1 MTSAAVFELIGLI
14 GALLAVSCFLVRSR
28 QPLPGK
34 TRIAFGMLLAVSVA
48 AYGAKYLEGSGLLTT
63 PIINPIGDYLAVIWP
78 FAWFFVF
85 FVYLMETSDRA
96 LKESQERY
104 RMVFNG
110 SRDAIFILDGN
121 ARILDFNP
129 AATTLTGHS
138 HKALTGMSL
147 ADLSEDLDLNTY
159 RHNFNHKPDGFSY
172 MNEIRIRRA
181 EDKPLEAECG
191 HTIVHINGR
200 KLMHTVAR
208 DITDRKQAENLL
220 AAEKERLDT
229 TLYSIGDGV
238 ITTDTSGRV
247 TLINRVAENL
257 TGWRQSAA
265 WGRHLS
271 EVFQVVAETTR
282 APCKDPVGKVL
293 ETDAITALADHTIL
307 ISRSGLEF
315 SISDSGAPIIDRNGR
330 TIGVVIVFR
339 DITASRKTREEML
352 KIEKLESLG
361 VLAGGIAH
369 DFNNFLT
376 GIMGNLSLLKLES
389 APESKTHQRLSEM
402 EKAAQ
407 RATDLTQQLLTFSKG
422 GEPVKEL
429 TNLESLIRESASFA
443 LRGSNVICEFHLD
456 PSLKA
461 AEIDTGQISQVIS
474 NIVINADQAMS
485 EGGRINIFARNLE
498 IKYGNELMLPPGSYI
513 QITIKDTGPG
523 IEAEKFGKVF
533 DPYFSTKHKGSGLGL
548 SVALSIIEKHNGKI
562 TVDAKPDKGTSFYV
576 YLPASDKTP
585 TSVEKPDAPIFKGR
599 GRILVM
605 DDEDFIR
612 DISLLMLSEMGF
624 DVDTAKDGNEAIAL
638 YQKSMDIGQPYDAVF
653 MDLTVPGGMGGKE
666 TIQELAAMDEN
677 VNAIVSSGYSTDPV
691 MSNYRAYGFKG
702 AIKKPYMMQEM
713 SEALEILFRA
723 ERKLQ

>member
-1 MTSAAVFELIGLI
+1 MNPPAVFELIGLI
-14 GALLAVSCFLVRSR
+14 GALLAVSCFLTRSR
-28 QPLPGK
+28 QIFPRN
-34 TRIAFGMLLAVSVA
+34 TRMALALLLAVSVA
-48 AYGAKYLEGSGLLTT
+48 KYAINGIEWSGLLTVPMLDPT
-63 PIINPIGDYLAVIWP
+63 EDYLDVIWP
-78 FAWFFVF
+78 FVWFFFF
-85 FVYLMETSDRA
+85 FVYLMETRDRD
-96 LKESQERY
+96 LKESMERY

-110 SRDAIFILDGN
+110 SRDAIFILDGST
-121 ARILDFNP
+121 RILDFNP
-129 AATTLTGHS
+129 AAA
-138 HKALTGMSL
+138 ALTGLSDNALTGRPL
-147 ADLSEDLDLNTY
+147 AELSEDLDLNTY
-159 RHNFNHKPDGFSY
+159 RHNFNHKPDEFSY
-172 MNEIRIRRA
+172 TNEIKLRRA
-181 EDKPLEAECG
+181 DDKPLEAECSY
-191 HTIVHINGR
+191 TIVQINGR
-200 KLMHTVAR
+200 RLMHTVAR
-208 DITDRKQAENLL
+208 DITDRKQAEHLL

-257 TGWRQSAA
+257 TGWRQSDA

-271 EVFQVVAETTR
+271 EVFQVVTEATR
-282 APCKDPVGKVL
+282 APCADPVEKVL
-293 ETDAITALADHTIL
+293 ETHAVTALAEHIIL
-307 ISRSGLEF
+307 ISRSGLEYV
-315 SISDSGAPIIDRNGR
+315 ISDSGAPIINQNGQ

-339 DITASRKTREEML
+339 DITASRKTREEIL

-389 APESKTHQRLSEM
+389 DPESKTYQRLSEM
-402 EKAAQ
+402 EKAVQ

-429 TNLESLIRESASFA
+429 THLESVIRESASFA
-443 LRGSNVICEFHLD
+443 LRGSNVICEFHID

-461 AEIDTGQISQVIS
+461 AEIDAGQIGQVIS
-474 NIVINADQAMS
+474 NIVINADQAMP
-485 EGGRINIFARNLE
+485 EGGRIDIFARNLE
-498 IKYGNELMLPPGSYI
+498 IKRGNELMLAPGSYI
-513 QITIKDTGPG
+513 QLTIKDNGPG
-523 IEAEKFGKVF
+523 ITAKNAGKVF

-562 TVDAKPDKGTSFYV
+562 TVDAKPDKGTGFYI

-585 TSVEKPDAPIFKGR
+585 ASTEKTDTPIFSGR

-612 DISLLMLSEMGF
+612 DISILMLSEMGF
-624 DVDTAKDGNEAIAL
+624 DVDTAKDGNEAIDL
-638 YQKSMDIGQPYDAVF
+638 YQKSMDAGQPYDAII

-666 TIQELAAMDEN
+666 TIQALAGMDKN

>member
-1 MTSAAVFELIGLI
+1 MTPPAIFELLGLI
-14 GALLAVSCFLVRSR
+14 GALLAASCFLAPNR
-28 QPLPGK
+28 QIFPGN
-34 TRIAFGMLLAVSVA
+34 TRIALGVLLAVSVA
-48 AYGAKYLEGSGLLTT
+48 NYAITGLQWSGLLTA
-63 PIINPIGDYLAVIWP
+63 PILDPIEDYLEGIWP
-78 FAWFFVF
+78 FVWFFFF
-85 FVYLMETSDRA
+85 FVYLMETSDRD
-96 LKESQERY
+96 LKESRERY
-104 RMVFNG
+104 RMIFDG
-110 SRDAIFILDGN
+110 SRDAIFILDGS
-121 ARILDFNP
+121 ARILDLNP
-129 AATTLTGHS
+129 AAT
-138 HKALTGMSL
+138 ALTGYSENMLTGTPL
-147 ADLSEDLDLNTY
+147 AEIAENLDLNTY
-159 RHNFNHKPDGFSY
+159 RHNFNHKPEGFSY
-172 MNEIRIRRA
+172 MSEIQIHRTA
-181 EDKPLEAECG
+181 KKPLETECS

-208 DITDRKQAENLL
+208 DITDRKQAENFL

-247 TLINRVAENL
+247 TLINRVAESL

-271 EVFQVVAETTR
+271 EVFQVVAEITR
-282 APCKDPVGKVL
+282 TPCADPVEKVL
-293 ETDAITALADHTIL
+293 ETNAITALAEHTIL
-307 ISRSGLEF
+307 ISRSGLEYL
-315 SISDSGAPIIDRNGR
+315 ISDSGAPIIDRNGQ

-339 DITASRKTREEML
+339 DITANRKTREEML

-376 GIMGNLSLLKLES
+376 GIMGNISLLKLES
-389 APESKTHQRLSEM
+389 TPESKTYQRLAEM

-422 GEPVKEL
+422 GEPIKEL
-429 TNLESLIRESASFA
+429 TELENLIRESASFA
-443 LRGSNVICEFHLD
+443 LRGSNVICGFHLD
-456 PSLKA
+456 PSLNA
-461 AEIDTGQISQVIS
+461 AEIDAAQIGQVIS
-474 NIVINADQAMS
+474 NIVINADQAMPR
-485 EGGRINIFARNLE
+485 GGQITIFARNVE
-498 IKYGNELMLPPGSYI
+498 MKTGNELMLAPGSYI

-523 IEAEKFGKVF
+523 IEAKKLGKVF
-533 DPYFSTKHKGSGLGL
+533 DPYFSTKYKGSGLGL

-562 TVDAKPDKGTSFYV
+562 TVDAKPDKGTSFYL
-576 YLPASDKTP
+576 YLPASDKAPTP
-585 TSVEKPDAPIFKGR
+585 TEKPDAPIFSGR

-612 DISLLMLSEMGF
+612 DISILMLSEMGF
-624 DVDTAKDGNEAIAL
+624 DVDTAKDGKEAISL
-638 YQKSMDIGQPYDAVF
+638 YQASMDAGRPYDAII

-666 TIQELAAMDEN
+666 TIEELAAMDEN

-691 MSNYRAYGFKG
+691 MSNYHAYGFKG
-702 AIKKPYMMQEM
+702 AIKKPYMMQDM

>member
-1 MTSAAVFELIGLI
+1 MTPPAIFELLGLI
-14 GALLAVSCFLVRSR
+14 GALLAASCFLASNR
-28 QPLPGK
+28 QIFPGN
-34 TRIAFGMLLAVSVA
+34 TRIALGVLLAVSVA
-48 AYGAKYLEGSGLLTT
+48 NYAINGLQWSVLLTAPILDPIEDYLEG
-63 PIINPIGDYLAVIWP
+63 IWP
-78 FAWFFVF
+78 FVWFFFF
-85 FVYLMETSDRA
+85 FVYLMETSDRD
-96 LKESQERY
+96 LKESRERY
-104 RMVFNG
+104 RMIFDG
-110 SRDAIFILDGN
+110 SRDAVFILDGS
-121 ARILDFNP
+121 ARILDLNP
-129 AATTLTGHS
+129 AAT
-138 HKALTGMSL
+138 ALTGYSENMLTGTPL
-147 ADLSEDLDLNTY
+147 AEIAENLDLNTY
-159 RHNFNHKPDGFSY
+159 RHNFNHKPEGFSY
-172 MNEIRIRRA
+172 MSEIQIHRTA
-181 EDKPLEAECG
+181 KKPLETECS

-208 DITDRKQAENLL
+208 DITDKKQAENLL

-247 TLINRVAENL
+247 TLINRVAESL

-271 EVFQVVAETTR
+271 EVFQVVTETSRT
-282 APCKDPVGKVL
+282 PCADPVEKVL
-293 ETDAITALADHTIL
+293 ETNAITALAEHTIL
-307 ISRSGLEF
+307 ISRSGLEYL
-315 SISDSGAPIIDRNGR
+315 ISDSGAPIIDRNGQ

-376 GIMGNLSLLKLES
+376 GIMGNISLLKLES
-389 APESKTHQRLSEM
+389 APESKPYQRLAEM

-422 GEPVKEL
+422 GEPIKEL
-429 TNLESLIRESASFA
+429 TELENLIRESANFA

-456 PSLKA
+456 PSLNA
-461 AEIDTGQISQVIS
+461 AEIDAAQIGQVIS
-474 NIVINADQAMS
+474 NIVINADQAMPK
-485 EGGRINIFARNLE
+485 GGQINIFARNVE
-498 IKYGNELMLPPGSYI
+498 MKTGNELMLAPGRYI

-523 IEAEKFGKVF
+523 IEAKKLGKVF
-533 DPYFSTKHKGSGLGL
+533 DPYFSTKYKGSGLGL

-562 TVDAKPDKGTSFYV
+562 TVDAKPDKGTSFYL
-576 YLPASDKTP
+576 YLPASDKAPIP
-585 TSVEKPDAPIFKGR
+585 TEKPEAPIFSGR

-612 DISLLMLSEMGF
+612 DISILMLSEMGF
-624 DVDTAKDGNEAIAL
+624 DVDTAKDGNEAISL
-638 YQKSMDIGQPYDAVF
+638 YQASMETGRPYDAII

-666 TIQELAAMDEN
+666 TIEELAAMDKN

-691 MSNYRAYGFKG
+691 MSNYHAYGFKG